1 MKLTEFSGKKGK
13 VTEGKMSELDLDL
26 KDKKMSDKE
35 FKAKYKKTK
44 AEAKAAVK
52 PKKVKEATLTE
63 LSKDTLSSYVKKSD
77 KDADKKMWAGDKKAK
92 AGDTAGAMKDFDK
105 VDKRNA
111 GAIKARERLPNM
123 GVKEA
128 TGDASFD
135 GMMNNIT
142 NNTEPSAQ
150 LGNKQT
156 TPDRKIMQLTHQ
168 IFMKLRDYDD
178 PEIYQ
183 KFINFMIKTVSDN
196 VGPLDES
203 RKR

>member
-1 MKLTEFSGKKGK
+1 MKLDEFSSKKGK
-13 VTEGKMSELDLDL
+13 VTEGKMSELDIDL

-35 FKAKYKKTK
+35 FKAKYKKSK
-44 AEAKAAVK
+44 AEARAAVK
-52 PKKVKEATLTE
+52 PKKVKEAT
-63 LSKDTLSSYVKKSD
+63 
-77 KDADKKMWAGDKKAK
+77 
-92 AGDTAGAMKDFDK
+92 
-105 VDKRNA
+105 
-111 GAIKARERLPNM
+111 
-123 GVKEA
+123 
-128 TGDASFD
+128 GDARFD

-150 LGNKQT
+150 LGSKST
-156 TPDRKIMQLTHQ
+156 TPNRDIMKLTHE
-168 IFMKLRDYDD
+168 IFLKLRDYDD